1 MKNQKHKL
9 FVVLASCLTFLVSC
23 QQLFPENPPSESELK
38 GANCSIGWGF
48 QFSSVVYGKSYLST
62 GGLGDPPKDTRIF
75 PAKVTFTCPG
85 NDCGV
90 VGGPTWTR
98 EFEVFKDSFGAIKCR
113 EN

>member
-23 QQLFPENPPSESELK
+23 QQLFPENPPSESELR
-38 GANCSIGWGF
+38 ANCHTANYGL
-48 QFSSVVYGKSYLST
+48 QFSSVVYGKSYVST

-75 PAKVTFTCPG
+75 PAKVTFTCGPEII
-85 NDCGV
+85 C
-90 VGGPTWTR
+90 GGPTLTR
-98 EFEVFKDSFGAIKCR
+98 EFKVFKDSFGAIQCR